1 MEHVIGVFAPVFAI
15 TLVGFI
21 CGRLRLLGPA
31 GPTVL
36 SRFVFYVAMPPLFF
50 STLAKRDFAEIAHWG
65 YLASYTVAILV
76 GGLAFLFIG
85 RRVFRES
92 GAKLS
97 LGIFTAINGNAGYLG
112 IPICLYAFGTPLPAI
127 LATLVHMIFVYPIL
141 ITWIELDLARQNG
154 APASSIA
161 SKIGQVFLVVLKN
174 PLLLANFA
182 GVAVAAI
189 GLHIPETVLRTCDLL
204 GHGAIPAAI
213 FTLGLTLSEKD
224 VETAASGGDTREI
237 AIVSLIKLALIPVVA
252 FVFGRFVFD
261 LDDAQLASLV
271 FVAALPSPKNA
282 FILAQRY
289 GVYVRRAAMTVFVT
303 TVASAITLPL
313 ILLALGTDF

>member
-21 CGRLRLLGPA
+21 CGRLKLLGPA

-65 YLASYTVAILV
+65 FLASYAIAILA
-76 GGLAFLFIG
+76 GGLLFFVIG
-85 RRVFRES
+85 RRVFKEG

-112 IPICLYAFGTPLPAI
+112 IPICLYAFGSPLPAI
-127 LATLVHMIFVYPIL
+127 LATLVHMIFVYPVL

-154 APASSIA
+154 APASSIVA
-161 SKIGQVFLVVLKN
+161 KIGQVFLVVLKN

-189 GLHIPETVLRTCDLL
+189 GLHIPETVLRTCDML

-224 VETAASGGDTREI
+224 VEDAASGGDRREI
-237 AIVSLIKLALIPVVA
+237 AVVSLIKLVLIPVVA
-252 FVFGRFVFD
+252 FVFGRFVFG
-261 LDDAQLASLV
+261 LDAAQVASLV

-313 ILLALGTDF
+313 LLLALGTGG